1 MIRPKNLKKFLLCVI
16 RLGLCSSSEIMLDYP
31 IDKLAAATT
40 EKCLRFAG
48 VTDNKNGMVTLDQL
62 TRFVNTANTIAI
74 FSKTDQANE

>member
-1 MIRPKNLKKFLLCVI
+1 
-16 RLGLCSSSEIMLDYP
+16 MLDYP

-74 FSKTDQANE
+74 FSKTD